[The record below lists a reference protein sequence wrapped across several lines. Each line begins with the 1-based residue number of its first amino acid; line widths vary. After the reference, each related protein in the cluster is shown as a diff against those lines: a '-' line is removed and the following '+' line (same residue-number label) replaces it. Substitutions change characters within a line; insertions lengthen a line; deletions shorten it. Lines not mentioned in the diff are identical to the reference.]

1 MWGHTPDSSQAG
13 ARRHPRSS
21 AGNLR
26 KHKQPE
32 SAQRSSTFEAPSLIC
47 RRDVICPRRPSI
59 KSTIRH
65 PICSRRPDHLPG
77 CDALPAQGVQGVLGT
92 VPSLPAK
99 SSGSSPGRA
108 SPSASASGAPEM
120 ETRAGVLMGSGAS
133 GATETDSRG
142 PALPGI
148 GNSGA
153 KDTERR
159 GAALPAVAMR
169 TRADIKEAVPL
180 APGAAAAPSC
190 SAGGG
195 AAASACKAV
204 LSLLAAAAAATE
216 ECHCLETLAAWRSR
230 QKWVGRGG
238 MW

>member
-1 MWGHTPDSSQAG
+1 
-13 ARRHPRSS
+13 
-21 AGNLR
+21 
-26 KHKQPE
+26 
-32 SAQRSSTFEAPSLIC
+32 
-47 RRDVICPRRPSI
+47 
-59 KSTIRH
+59 
-65 PICSRRPDHLPG
+65 
-77 CDALPAQGVQGVLGT
+77 
-92 VPSLPAK
+92 
-99 SSGSSPGRA
+99 
-108 SPSASASGAPEM
+108 M

-148 GNSGA
+148 GDSGA

-204 LSLLAAAAAATE
+204 LSLLAAAAAAMSLFGDAGSMAQQTE
-216 ECHCLETLAAWRSR
+216 
-230 QKWVGRGG
+230 VGGVGG
-238 MW
+238 DVVICS